1 MKHDLGKRSI
11 AISVRNTS
19 MSFEPAYW
27 EAFGEIVEHLRMTKP
42 EPMSLIIEKRT
53 SSNLS
58 SQVRVFVLESI

>member
-11 AISVRNTS
+11 AISDRNTS
-19 MSFEPAYW
+19 MSIEP
-27 EAFGEIVEHLRMTKP
+27 AFGEIVERLRMTKP
-42 EPMSLIIEKRT
+42 EPMSLINEQRT

>member
-11 AISVRNTS
+11 AISDRNTS
-19 MSFEPAYW
+19 MSIEPAC
-27 EAFGEIVEHLRMTKP
+27 GEIVERLRMTKP
-42 EPMSLIIEKRT
+42 EPMSLIIEQRT